1 MTERSPDDLLGWI
14 RRAAATHPDQVIV
27 KDAGRTW
34 TWRALLTRAAAYARA
49 LDGTS
54 TTIVPV
60 FCGRTGDTIAAILG
74 CLQSGRAFAP
84 LAPDQPAERLRSCL
98 ATIGAA
104 HCISTL
110 EGALP
115 GAVVDAGLTVVAPSS
130 DVSPD
135 LTATSDLAPDAIAY
149 VLFTSGSTGAPKGVM
164 VGYSNLANTIAW
176 STDVLAWTP
185 DDVTGIA
192 VNFYFDISM
201 FDVFAALRHN
211 VPIAILSKPGVIGE
225 VMAEIARFGVTSI
238 FAAPAFFSQFVRTQ
252 TMVDPALASLRRLIS
267 GGDFFPPAH
276 VLAWMDA
283 RPDVTILN
291 VWGPTETSI
300 VNTMHVVS
308 AADREVLAQGRHAP
322 VGRAHPR
329 MPLVVV
335 DEALS
340 PVPVGTAGEV
350 CMLGPCVTQGYLG
363 DPARTALAYVTING
377 QRAYR
382 TQDLGVLDHAGD
394 LRILGRL
401 GSMTKVNGHRV
412 DLGEVEGAVTVLPG
426 VYQAVAFL
434 RESEPGIQELWIA
447 IEAADPAAPP
457 DIFSLKQA
465 LRGRVPAYMV
475 PKRIVF
481 VPVMPLTPTG
491 KVDRKA
497 VAASAAGAV

>member
-1 MTERSPDDLLGWI
+1 MTDRSPDDLLGWI
-14 RRAAATHPDQVIV
+14 QHAAQTHPDQVIV
-27 KDAGRTW
+27 KDAARTW
-34 TWRALLTRAAAYARA
+34 TWRALLERASAYARA
-49 LDGTS
+49 LDDADTA
-54 TTIVPV
+54 IVPL
-60 FCGRTGDTIAAILG
+60 FCGRNGETIAAILG
-74 CLQSGRAFAP
+74 CLLAGRAFAP

-98 ATIGAA
+98 DTLGAR

-110 EGALP
+110 DADLP
-115 GAVVDAGLTVVAPSS
+115 AAVVGAGLLAVTPATEPAAPLSS
-130 DVSPD
+130 WPSF
-135 LTATSDLAPDAIAY
+135 APDAVAY

-164 VGYSNLANTIAW
+164 VGYANLANTIAW
-176 STDVLAWTP
+176 STDVLPWTP
-185 DDVTGIA
+185 GDVTGIV

-225 VMAEIARFGVTSI
+225 VMAEIAAFGVTSI
-238 FAAPAFFSQFVRTQ
+238 FAAPAFFSQFVRTH
-252 TMVDPALASLRRLIS
+252 TMNDPTLVSLRRLIS

-283 RPDVTILN
+283 RPDVTIFN

-300 VNTMHVVS
+300 VNTMHVVTE
-308 AADREVLAQGRHAP
+308 ADRDALANGRHAP

-335 DEALS
+335 DETLS
-340 PVPVGTAGEV
+340 SVPAGTAGEV
-350 CMLGPCVTQGYLG
+350 CMLGACVTQGYLG
-363 DPARTALAYVTING
+363 DPARTSLAYVTIDG

-382 TQDLGVLDHAGD
+382 TQDLGVLDDTGN

-426 VYQAVAFL
+426 VHQAAAFL
-434 RESEPGIQELWIA
+434 RETEPGIQELWIA
-447 IEAADPAAPP
+447 IEPSDPAAPP
-457 DIFSLKQA
+457 DIFALKQA

-475 PKRIVF
+475 PKRILF
-481 VPVMPLTPTG
+481 VPMMPLTPNG

-497 VAASAAGAV
+497 VAATAAGTV

>member
-1 MTERSPDDLLGWI
+1 MTERAPDDLLGWI
-14 RRAAATHPDQVIV
+14 RDVAQTHPDRVIV
-27 KDAGRTW
+27 KDVVRNW
-34 TWRALLTRAAAYARA
+34 TWQALLTRAGAYARA
-49 LDGTS
+49 LDGAS

-84 LAPDQPAERLRSCL
+84 LAPDQPTERLRSCL
-98 ATIGAA
+98 TTLGAA

-110 EGALP
+110 EGDLP
-115 GAVVDAGLTVVAPSS
+115 AAVIDAGLNVVVPSLDS
-130 DVSPD
+130 S
-135 LTATSDLAPDAIAY
+135 SDLASSPALVPDAIAY

-164 VGYSNLANTIAW
+164 VGYNNLANTIAW
-176 STDVLAWTP
+176 STDVLPWTP
-185 DDVTGIA
+185 DDVTGLV

-211 VPIAILSKPGVIGE
+211 VPIAILSKPGVISE
-225 VMAEIARFGVTSI
+225 VMAEIARFRVTSI
-238 FAAPAFFSQFVRTQ
+238 FSAPAFFSQFVRTQ
-252 TMVDPALASLRRLIS
+252 TMTDPTLASLRRLIS

-283 RPDVTILN
+283 RPDVAILN

-308 AADREVLAQGRHAP
+308 EADRDALGQGRHAP

-335 DEALS
+335 DEMLT
-340 PVPVGTAGEV
+340 PVPEGAPGEV

-363 DPARTALAYVTING
+363 DPARTALAYVTIQG

-382 TQDLGVLDHAGD
+382 TQDLGCLDETGN

-426 VYQAVAFL
+426 VYQAAAFL
-434 RESEPGIQELWIA
+434 REIEPGIQELWIA
-447 IEAADPAAPP
+447 IEPADAAAPP
-457 DIFSLKQA
+457 DIFALKQA

-481 VPVMPLTPTG
+481 VSVMPLTPNG

-497 VAASAAGAV
+497 VAATAVGPV